1 MILTLSLKNVCCF
14 YPKIQRLLICVI
26 STPSL
31 NCYLQEHS
39 IQNKCCHRDAKM
51 TSPRLLNQD
60 EAVNIDQE
68 LFSDYCFSVDQLME
82 LAGNINVFTSLS
94 ATFYFENTLHYSLSK
109 MSSLS
114 FWIGLSCAHAIA
126 KCYPFENKTERE
138 EKKVLVVCGPGRLYS
153 FTS

>member
-1 MILTLSLKNVCCF
+1 
-14 YPKIQRLLICVI
+14 
-26 STPSL
+26 
-31 NCYLQEHS
+31 
-39 IQNKCCHRDAKM
+39 M

-68 LFSDYCFSVDQLME
+68 LFTDYCFSVDQLME

-94 ATFYFENTLHYSLSK
+94 ATFFTNTLHYSVSK
-109 MSSLS
+109 ISSFS
-114 FWIGLSCAHAIA
+114 FWIGLSCAHAID
-126 KCYPFENKTERE
+126 KCYPFENKSEGE